1 MMGGGDAGI
10 DFMEKVLRDNAV
22 LEEED
27 GHEDDRIPDLLKDL
41 YDAEDR
47 ADGQKSLFAEV
58 LEEAKRAAHEG
69 GKFSRFTF
77 TVKLLH
83 IKSFYRISNSAFN
96 AILHLLS
103 LQFPDSCVPRSYDEA
118 LSIIR
123 RLGLGYVSI
132 HVCPNNCVLF
142 QKDLAKHD
150 NCPKCNASR
159 WKDADGKKS
168 IPEKVLR
175 HFPLIPR
182 LQRMFISKKS
192 SREVQ
197 WHKLKRQ
204 PVDNELSHPVDG
216 EAWKEFDRIHLDFAA
231 DSKEHKTW
239 HCHRWV

>member
-1 MMGGGDAGI
+1 
-10 DFMEKVLRDNAV
+10 MEEK
-22 LEEED
+22 D

-47 ADGQKSLFAEV
+47 ADGQKSLFSEV
-58 LEEAKRAAHEG
+58 LEEAKHATHEG
-69 GKFSRFTF
+69 GNFSRFTF

-83 IKSFYRISNSAFN
+83 IKSFYRISNAAFN
-96 AILHLLS
+96 AILRLFS

-142 QKDLAKHD
+142 RKDLAMHD

-182 LQRMFISKKS
+182 LQRMFFSKKS
-192 SREVQ
+192 
-197 WHKLKRQ
+197 
-204 PVDNELSHPVDG
+204 
-216 EAWKEFDRIHLDFAA
+216 
-231 DSKEHKTW
+231 
-239 HCHRWV
+239 

>member
-1 MMGGGDAGI
+1 MIDGYIMENLLDTQPQHFEADTKAPHMMGGGDAGI

-58 LEEAKRAAHEG
+58 LEEAKRVAREG

-83 IKSFYRISNSAFN
+83 IKSFYRISNAAFN
-96 AILHLLS
+96 AILRLLS
-103 LQFPDSCVPRSYDEA
+103 LQFPNSCVPRYYDEA

-132 HVCPNNCVLF
+132 HVC
-142 QKDLAKHD
+142 
-150 NCPKCNASR
+150 
-159 WKDADGKKS
+159 
-168 IPEKVLR
+168 
-175 HFPLIPR
+175 
-182 LQRMFISKKS
+182 
-192 SREVQ
+192 
-197 WHKLKRQ
+197 
-204 PVDNELSHPVDG
+204 
-216 EAWKEFDRIHLDFAA
+216 
-231 DSKEHKTW
+231 
-239 HCHRWV
+239 